1 MVSIAEQILLHDDPY
16 QSSINRFEIRTYD
29 RYERTVTFVFTDE
42 SRLVFDI
49 TYEVRPNDQR

>member
-1 MVSIAEQILLHDDPY
+1 MVTIAEEIRRLPDPY
-16 QSSINRFEIRTYD
+16 QASINHFEIRTYD
-29 RYERTVTFVFTDE
+29 RCDRTVTFVFTDE